1 VLTKLNGKQIEYN
14 EIVMLATQIA
24 PSITDDDSRFNEVSS
39 LNRILELIPADQ
51 IEKQTPEEKWK
62 NIFVDGN
69 FPCLLTLISM
79 IFSVPVSN
87 SFIETVFSLAKAQW
101 TDSRNSLLPAT
112 VKALLQV
119 KVNYDFNCSEMHSYL
134 IGNKD
139 LLQKI
144 QGNEKYDA

>member
-1 VLTKLNGKQIEYN
+1 LSWTLLKEKQIKYDEV
-14 EIVMLATQIA
+14 VMLVTQI
-24 PSITDDDSRFNEVSS
+24 IKDDSFFSEILSF
-39 LNRILELIPADQ
+39 NRILEQMTADQ
-51 IEKQTPEEKWK
+51 TKKQTPEQKWTK
-62 NIFVDGN
+62 TFVDGN

-87 SFIETVFSLAKAQW
+87 SFIETVFSLAKVQW
-101 TDSRNSLLPAT
+101 TDSRNLLLPAT

-119 KVNYDFNCSEMHSYL
+119 KVNYDFNCSEMHAYL

-144 QGNEKYDA
+144 QGNEKYGY